1 MLVGKPSDLYET
13 RQAFGLTYLHRIT
26 VAAQR
31 RILTGLPLNALVE
44 TRALDPR
51 QVKLVSTSNLPLV
64 LNETYELPLFCWLQL
79 LYQAAKAK

>member
-1 MLVGKPSDLYET
+1 MHVGKPSDFHET

-31 RILTGLPLNALVE
+31 RILTGLPLIAPIE

-51 QVKLVSTSNLPLV
+51 QVKLVSTSNLPSSTSS
-64 LNETYELPLFCWLQL
+64 NQGQTGAQFSPNF
-79 LYQAAKAK
+79 AG